1 MVHEKVFHV
10 NQKKVDA
17 AQKSVSCRQKQDHA
31 ASKIY
36 FVCKKVFPGTARH
49 ILFLGKEC
57 RIENMFK
64 ICKKSTK
71 SHVDSCYYAVLL
83 GRIVH

>member
-17 AQKSVSCRQKQDHA
+17 AQKSVSCRQKQDDA

-36 FVCKKVFPGTARH
+36 FVCKKVFSGTARH

-57 RIENMFK
+57 RNRKYVQNMQE
-64 ICKKSTK
+64 INKKS
-71 SHVDSCYYAVLL
+71 C
-83 GRIVH
+83 